1 MRRLALFA
9 LTLLAAG
16 PAAAYDGPVE
26 KQVFTLDRLVLA
38 NGAELRDVKVGFETY
53 GRLNAA
59 KDNVIVICHH
69 ITGNS
74 HAAGRYAAGDPAP
87 GYWDAIIGAGKPI
100 DTDRFFVIATDTLVN
115 PNPKSPQVI
124 TTGPA
129 TINPATGK
137 PWGMDF
143 PIVSSRDIVAVQ
155 KALLDTL
162 GIARVH
168 AVAGA
173 SAGAAQAAE
182 WAAAY
187 PDVVGRFVSVVGP
200 GVANRAYIVGMLD
213 LWGMPIRLDPRW
225 NRGDYYGRDEPA
237 DGVVQTLKL
246 VTFDGVAFDWAD
258 QRFGLAWADKEKNP
272 GQAYRNQ
279 FAIEA
284 GLTAA
289 GAARAKTFDANSWL
303 YTTRAYQLSQLDARR
318 IKAPGL
324 FVAVT
329 SDRIFPPFLSKQAVA
344 TLRAQGNE
352 AEYVEIDSGG
362 GHLDGITN
370 VAAAGKVIADFLR

>member
-1 MRRLALFA
+1 MRRFALFA
-9 LTLLAAG
+9 LTVFAAS
-16 PAAAYDGPVE
+16 PAVAYDGIVE
-26 KQVFTLDRLVLA
+26 KQVFTLDRLVLT
-38 NGAELRDVKVGFETY
+38 NGAELRDVRVGFETY

-59 KDNVIVICHH
+59 RDNVVVICHH

-74 HAAGRYAAGDPAP
+74 HAAGRYGAADPAP

-100 DTDRFFVIATDTLVN
+100 DTDRFFVVATDTLVN

-129 TINPATGK
+129 TVDPATGK
-137 PWGMDF
+137 PWGMRF

-173 SAGAAQAAE
+173 SAGAAQAGE

-187 PDVVGRFVSVVGP
+187 PEMVGRFVSVVGP

-213 LWGMPIRLDPRW
+213 LWGMPIRLDARW
-225 NRGDYYGRDEPA
+225 NQGDYYGREEPV
-237 DGVVQTLKL
+237 DGVVQTLRL
-246 VTFDGVAFDWAD
+246 VTFDGTAFDWAD

-272 GQAYRNQ
+272 GLAYRNQ
-279 FAIEA
+279 FAVEA

-289 GAARAKTFDANSWL
+289 GAARAKAFDANSWL
-303 YTTRAYQLSQLDARR
+303 YTTRAYQLSQLDISR
-318 IKAPGL
+318 IRAPGL

-329 SDRIFPPFLSKQAVA
+329 SDRIFPPFLSQQAVA
-344 TLRAQGNE
+344 ALRAQGNA
-352 AEYVEIDSGG
+352 AEYVEIDAGG
-362 GHLDGITN
+362 GHLDGIGN
-370 VAAAGKVIADFLR
+370 VGLASKAIADFLK